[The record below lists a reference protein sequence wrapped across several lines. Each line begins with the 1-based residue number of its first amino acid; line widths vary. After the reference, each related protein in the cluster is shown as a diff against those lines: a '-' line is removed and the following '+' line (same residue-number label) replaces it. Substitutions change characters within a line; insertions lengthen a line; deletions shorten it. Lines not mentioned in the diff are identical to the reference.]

1 MSYMSQIA
9 SFSSELVPKLMCAT
23 LSRIGG
29 TVQYFHELLWL
40 LSQRPQGTLAN
51 TQRVFL
57 KDVCVFFL
65 SIQGNFHQALY
76 CFYNQANFLSLC
88 WKVFYVKIVGDWF
101 VSSSFFL
108 LSRGA
113 RQKGERRK
121 SKSKVSQRRA
131 NISSCIS
138 HRYREKRRPQR
149 TKKNFP
155 AQVDNL
161 NAKCKPFNAVARAA
175 SICRLGVYNIIQ
187 KKFKRIKEGGENSRK
202 SQHVYFLD

>member
-1 MSYMSQIA
+1 MSQIA

-108 LSRGA
+108 LSRTTEERDRRGKEESLRA
-113 RQKGERRK
+113 KSHNDVQIYHHAFPTATAKKGDPSVPK
-121 SKSKVSQRRA
+121 KLSC
-131 NISSCIS
+131 SS
-138 HRYREKRRPQR
+138 
-149 TKKNFP
+149 
-155 AQVDNL
+155 
-161 NAKCKPFNAVARAA
+161 
-175 SICRLGVYNIIQ
+175 
-187 KKFKRIKEGGENSRK
+187 
-202 SQHVYFLD
+202 